1 MIKAFGGELINSEGK
16 ATFASPKSLKGLQLI
31 IDSYRQ
37 DKSSAQPSDVGTN
50 SGGEMFGQEKVAM
63 IIENS
68 WLIPYLKQTFP
79 KVEYATIEVPT
90 VNNKKGT
97 MAYTVAYVM
106 NKRSQHKSEAWQLI
120 SYLTG
125 TEGMKAWTIL
135 GSVFPTRKSVINT
148 LGYNKNPLY
157 SPFISGAAYAT
168 TWQID
173 NNLPIISNN
182 FNNQFISAMLGQKTL
197 AEAMKKAEKTANKEI
212 ALSK

>member
-1 MIKAFGGELINSEGK
+1 
-16 ATFASPKSLKGLQLI
+16 
-31 IDSYRQ
+31 
-37 DKSSAQPSDVGTN
+37 
-50 SGGEMFGQEKVAM
+50 
-63 IIENS
+63 
-68 WLIPYLKQTFP
+68 
-79 KVEYATIEVPT
+79 
-90 VNNKKGT
+90 

-125 TEGMKAWTIL
+125 TEGMKAWTSL

-148 LGYNKNPLY
+148 LGYNKNTLY
-157 SPFISGAAYAT
+157 SPFIYGAAYAT

-173 NNLPIISNN
+173 KNLPIIANN
-182 FNNQFISAMLGQKTL
+182 FNNQFISAILGQKTL